1 MLYKCA
7 KVFILTKLWL
17 SFFFYSSI
25 VVRHNIPPCM
35 KNEQHFLTHEKK
47 LDYHDMP
54 SLFWCKTYFVCI
66 YVSKFAC
73 IVIFDVI
80 NKAFVEKWWQQQASI
95 WSWKMIISAIYYS
108 FYYEDDLMY
117 VLSMCSMLWIV
128 KGYASFKSKQD
139 DGDHRPHLKLR
150 I

>member
-1 MLYKCA
+1 MLYKCT
-7 KVFILTKLWL
+7 KLFILTKLWL

-25 VVRHNIPPCM
+25 AVKHNILLCM
-35 KNEQHFLTHEKK
+35 KSEQHFLTHEKK

-128 KGYASFKSKQD
+128 KGYTSFKSKHD